1 MGIEFERKASE
12 IFPKSKGGTL
22 SAMQVSP
29 KSFHF
34 GTQNKGETVFLLTRA
49 AAITNFGWI
58 VATLLLSIFPF
69 IAGSLITGALLF
81 FRIDVTDI
89 ITRPLF
95 VPVSL
100 FIYFILVGTY
110 AFSAFTKWYFNIY
123 IVTSERILDYDYVPF
138 GKYKISEASL
148 KNIEDVTQRQIG
160 VFPNIFNYGDI
171 IIQTAGERTQFHFD
185 KTPNPS
191 YLRDKITDLADILKQ
206 GNSND

>member
-1 MGIEFERKASE
+1 MATEFDRKISE

-29 KSFHF
+29 KSFKF
-34 GTQNKGETVFLLTRA
+34 GTQNKGETVYLLTRA

-58 VATLLLSIFPF
+58 VATLLLVLLPFVTGSI
-69 IAGSLITGALLF
+69 ITGTLLF
-81 FRIDVTDI
+81 FRIDITDI

-95 VPVSL
+95 IPVTL
-100 FIYFILVGTY
+100 FIYYLLVATY

-171 IIQTAGERTQFHFD
+171 VIQTAGERTQFHFE

-191 YLRDKITDLADILKQ
+191 YLRDKISDLADILK
-206 GNSND
+206 SNTND

>member
-1 MGIEFERKASE
+1 MATEFDRKILE

-29 KSFHF
+29 KSFKF
-34 GTQNKGETVFLLTRA
+34 GTQNKGETVYLLTRA

-58 VATLLLSIFPF
+58 VATLLLVLLPFVTGSI
-69 IAGSLITGALLF
+69 ITGTLLF
-81 FRIDVTDI
+81 FRIDITDI

-95 VPVSL
+95 IPVTL
-100 FIYFILVGTY
+100 FIYYLLVATY

-171 IIQTAGERTQFHFD
+171 VIQTAGERTQFHFE

-191 YLRDKITDLADILKQ
+191 YLRDKISDLADILK
-206 GNSND
+206 SNTND

>member
-1 MGIEFERKASE
+1 MATEFDRKISE

-29 KSFHF
+29 KSFKF
-34 GTQNKGETVFLLTRA
+34 GTQNKGETVYLLTRA

-58 VATLLLSIFPF
+58 VATLLLVLLPFVTGSI
-69 IAGSLITGALLF
+69 ITGTLLF
-81 FRIDVTDI
+81 FRIDITDI

-95 VPVSL
+95 IPVTL
-100 FIYFILVGTY
+100 FIYYLLVATY
-110 AFSAFTKWYFNIY
+110 AFSAFTKWYFNVY

-171 IIQTAGERTQFHFD
+171 VIQTAGERTQFHFE

-191 YLRDKITDLADILKQ
+191 YLRDKISDLADILK
-206 GNSND
+206 SNTND

>member
-1 MGIEFERKASE
+1 MPTEFDRKVSE

-29 KSFHF
+29 KSFQF
-34 GTQNKGETVFLLTRA
+34 GTQNKGETVYLLTRA

-58 VATLLLSIFPF
+58 IATILLCLLPF
-69 IAGSLITGALLF
+69 IAGSIITGALLF
-81 FRIDVTDI
+81 FRIDITDI

-95 VPVSL
+95 VPVTL
-100 FIYFILVGTY
+100 FIYYLLVATY
-110 AFSAFTKWYFNIY
+110 AFSAFTKWYFNVY
-123 IVTSERILDYDYVPF
+123 IVTSERILDYDYSPF
-138 GKYKISEASL
+138 GRYNVSEASL

-171 IIQTAGERTQFHFD
+171 VIQTAGERTKFFFE

-191 YLRDKITDLADILKQ
+191 YLRDKISDLADILKTNEQ
-206 GNSND
+206 